1 MATDFTLGRN
11 ATGKYDRSPNDYT
24 PFKILICARIDEH
37 LSKNRPLPD
46 KLIEQLVKLGWTRTC
61 GLVRMVKQYN
71 RQIIQLKKTR
81 AWVNDRTT
89 FGWFFS
95 SSCWISHTV
104 ATQLNEH
111 NETIEELRDFINTV
125 KHKPPPRQKFKR
137 ITPEQLLAPT
147 TAYEF
152 PEQSVGVTL
161 GCSASGESDHLT
173 PDGLRPSQ
181 SMIRLRQDL
190 TPGVPLY
197 PTEQNRTTSDLTPE
211 EHSSSQIMVVDAIEW
226 LQRGEKV

>member
-11 ATGKYDRSPNDYT
+11 ATGEYDRSPIDLTQEEHRSSQSMIRSPNDYT

-61 GLVRMVKQYN
+61 GLVRMVKLYN

-161 GCSASGESDHLT
+161 GCSASGEYNSRGT
-173 PDGLRPSQ
+173 PFLAEHDPS
-181 SMIRLRQDL
+181 
-190 TPGVPLY
+190 
-197 PTEQNRTTSDLTPE
+197 PTGFNSRRT
-211 EHSSSQIMVVDAIEW
+211 
-226 LQRGEKV
+226 